1 MRMVKWKVIEV
12 NDYCV
17 CLMLSMDGN
26 HLFISGCLLL
36 IPYAPLFLLPVGRF
50 QAVGPFL
57 FLSGSTW
64 ILIVVHILP
73 IIFGSH
79 GAILLCCFSPLVLVY
94 LDSAVSQLI
103 QGSFAGFRRSGEV
116 HCFC

>member
-1 MRMVKWKVIEV
+1 M
-12 NDYCV
+12 
-17 CLMLSMDGN
+17 
-26 HLFISGCLLL
+26 
-36 IPYAPLFLLPVGRF
+36 PYAPLLLLTFLCRF
-50 QAVGPFL
+50 QAVGPF
-57 FLSGSTW
+57 FVFVRSTW

-103 QGSFAGFRRSGEV
+103 QGSFAEMV
-116 HCFC
+116 HFAPQQSLHPYQALGGLVKYTDNTVSVDIHCQA